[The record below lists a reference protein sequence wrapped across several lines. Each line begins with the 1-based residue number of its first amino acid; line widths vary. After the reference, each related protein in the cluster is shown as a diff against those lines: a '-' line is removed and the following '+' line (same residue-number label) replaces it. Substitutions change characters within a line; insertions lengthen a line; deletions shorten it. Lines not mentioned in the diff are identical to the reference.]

1 MMAEKTMTATD
12 LWQKYTKNPDLATR
26 ELLITEYLPLVK
38 YVVGRLAVTLP
49 PTVDSDDLMGYGVM
63 GLITAIERFNPERGF
78 KFETFAVSRIRGAI
92 IDELRSQDWLPRSVR
107 QKAKELEGTIR
118 QLENRLGRTASD
130 QELASEMGVGVEQ
143 LPKNLSEIVAPVLS
157 LDDLV
162 SFSDDGSKASWL
174 DTLPDDRLG
183 PAAQFDQEEMVVILG
198 QAIDQLPERERLLIS
213 LYYHEGLTLK
223 EIGAVLSVTESRVC
237 QLHSQAVGRLRTKIN
252 AMVS

>member
-1 MMAEKTMTATD
+1 MAVSATD
-12 LWQKYTKNPDLATR
+12 LWQKYVSKPDRATR
-26 ELLITEYLPLVK
+26 EKLIMEYLPLVK
-38 YVVGRLAVTLP
+38 YVVGRMAVTLP

-63 GLITAIERFNPERGF
+63 GLIAAIERFNPDRGF

-107 QKAKELEGTIR
+107 QKAKEMESAIRGLEH
-118 QLENRLGRTASD
+118 QLGRTASD
-130 QELASEMGVGVEQ
+130 EELAKAMGVKVDD

-162 SFSDDGSKASWL
+162 SMGDDGQKISWL
-174 DTLPDDRLG
+174 DTLPDERMG
-183 PAAQFDQEEMVVILG
+183 PAGVFDQEEMVEILG
-198 QAIDQLPERERLLIS
+198 QAIDALPEREKLLIT

-223 EIGAVLSVTESRVC
+223 EIGQVLTVTESRVC

-252 AMVS
+252 GMIK